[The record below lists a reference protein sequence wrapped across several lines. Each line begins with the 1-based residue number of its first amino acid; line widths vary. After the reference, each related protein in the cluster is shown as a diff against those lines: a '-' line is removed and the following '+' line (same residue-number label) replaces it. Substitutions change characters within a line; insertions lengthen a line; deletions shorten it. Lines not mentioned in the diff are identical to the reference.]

1 MKQKDKK
8 APREKVVIKTS
19 VIGIFANLFL
29 SGFKVL
35 VGLLSNSIAI
45 ISDAV
50 NNLTDAMSS
59 IVTIVGTKLASK
71 APDRKHP
78 YGYGRIE
85 YMTSLIVSFIVLY
98 AGVTALVES
107 VKKIITPENVEYDV
121 FTLVVIAVG
130 VVIKFILGLYVKK
143 KGRAVHSDAL
153 IASGSDAFNDAILSS
168 AVFVSAVIFLIFK
181 VNIEAYVSVVLS
193 GFIIKAGFDLVK
205 ESVSNILGI
214 RVESSLSK
222 AIKKEILKE
231 EKVEGAFDLVLH
243 NYGPDQYQGSVH
255 IEIPDTT
262 TAVEIDKISRRVS
275 ARIIKKFGVV
285 LHTVGIYSMNTKDQD
300 AIRIRED
307 VRSIVFAHQG
317 VLQMHGFYLDR
328 DEKIISFDIII
339 DFAVKDREQ
348 LYRDI
353 YDEVHAKYSGYFLN
367 ITLDVDASD

>member
-1 MKQKDKK
+1 MPKQKKTT
-8 APREKVVIKTS
+8 REKIVIRTS
-19 VIGIFANLFL
+19 VIGILANLLL
-29 SGFKVL
+29 SGFKVT

-59 IVTIVGTKLASK
+59 IVTIIGTKLANK

-107 VKKIITPENVEYDV
+107 IKKIITPETVDYDV
-121 FTLVVIAVG
+121 FTLIVIGVAVF
-130 VVIKFILGLYVKK
+130 VKFVLGFYVKK
-143 KGRAVHSDAL
+143 KGREAHSDAL
-153 IASGSDAFNDAILSS
+153 VASGTDAFNDGILSG
-168 AVFVSAVIFLIFK
+168 AVFVSAIIYLIFK
-181 VNIEAYVSVVLS
+181 VDIEAYVSVVLA
-193 GFIIKAGFDLVK
+193 GFIIKTGIELVK
-205 ESVSNILGI
+205 ESVSNILGT
-214 RVESSLSK
+214 RVESKLAR

-231 EKVEGAFDLVLH
+231 EQIEGAFDLILH

-255 IEIPDTT
+255 IEVPDTM

-275 ARIIKKFGVV
+275 ARVIKKFGVV
-285 LHTVGIYSMNTKDQD
+285 LHTIGIYSMNTKDKE

-307 VRSIVFAHQG
+307 VKSIVFTHKD
-317 VLQMHGFYLDR
+317 VLQFHGFYY
-328 DEKIISFDIII
+328 DEAEKVISFDIII

-348 LYRDI
+348 LYCDI
-353 YDEVHAKYSGYFLN
+353 YDEIQAKYPDYNLN
-367 ITLDVDASD
+367 ITLDVDVSD

>member
-1 MKQKDKK
+1 MPKQKKTS
-8 APREKVVIKTS
+8 REKIVIRTS
-19 VIGIFANLFL
+19 VIGILANLLL
-29 SGFKVL
+29 SGFKVT

-59 IVTIVGTKLASK
+59 IVTIIGTKLANK

-107 VKKIITPENVEYDV
+107 IKKIITPETVDYDV
-121 FTLVVIAVG
+121 FTLIVIGVAVF
-130 VVIKFILGLYVKK
+130 VKFILGFYVKK
-143 KGRAVHSDAL
+143 KGREAHSDAL
-153 IASGSDAFNDAILSS
+153 VASGTDAFNDGILSG
-168 AVFVSAVIFLIFK
+168 AVFVSAIIYLIFK
-181 VNIEAYVSVVLS
+181 VDIEAYVSVVLA
-193 GFIIKAGFDLVK
+193 GFIIKTGIDLVK
-205 ESVSNILGI
+205 ESVSNILGT
-214 RVESSLSK
+214 RVESKLAR

-231 EKVEGAFDLVLH
+231 EQIEGAFDLILH

-255 IEIPDTT
+255 IEVPDTM

-275 ARIIKKFGVV
+275 ARAIKKFGVV
-285 LHTVGIYSMNTKDQD
+285 LHTIGIYSMNTKDKE

-307 VRSIVFAHQG
+307 VKSIVFTHKD
-317 VLQMHGFYLDR
+317 VLQFHGFYY
-328 DEKIISFDIII
+328 DEAEKVISFDIII

-348 LYRDI
+348 LYCDI
-353 YDEVHAKYSGYFLN
+353 YDEVQAKYPDYNLN
-367 ITLDVDASD
+367 ITLDVDVSD